1 MLVET
6 YFNHVWISGFVP
18 LLSAAKE
25 RYWDAY
31 RAWALEKNND
41 MENQFKKDVSIYSQ
55 RWFFDPP
62 FLNFWIRKGSKRSKA
77 SRPLSQTPFCRK
89 LQFWG
94 VSVCG
99 LDRKSLD
106 VSHASH
112 GIESVRHSLDWF
124 VWKPSYQSQ
133 HPKWISP
140 YQRFSISILVEG
152 FQYKN
157 KITHGNRNYHYHKF
171 IIKTKSKHVML
182 YI

>member
-31 RAWALEKNND
+31 RAWALEKNNA
-41 MENQFKKDVSIYSQ
+41 MANLLKKNVSIYWQ
-55 RWFFDPP
+55 RWFSEYE
-62 FLNFWIRKGSKRSKA
+62 KVKA

-112 GIESVRHSLDWF
+112 GIERCQTLSWLICLKAKLPEPTSQMNIALPTVFYQHFSRGLSVQKQNDTR
-124 VWKPSYQSQ
+124 QSQ
-133 HPKWISP
+133 LSLSQIHN
-140 YQRFSISILVEG
+140 Q
-152 FQYKN
+152 N
-157 KITHGNRNYHYHKF
+157 KI
-171 IIKTKSKHVML
+171 KTCYVV
-182 YI
+182 